1 LALLGFDCQE
11 ANQPHS
17 PYDQPVVLWATSDS
31 EIGLLPLHVGYLFK
45 TGYYKEPESS
55 PTRDF
60 PRIWV
65 FEESK
70 IYKWR
75 WETRLQSGQSTI
87 SPIGWKIKTFLRGK
101 KIG

>member
-1 LALLGFDCQE
+1 MLAISL
-11 ANQPHS
+11 
-17 PYDQPVVLWATSDS
+17 
-31 EIGLLPLHVGYLFK
+31 K

-55 PTRDF
+55 PTQDF

-65 FEESK
+65 YEERQ

-75 WETRLQSGQSTI
+75 WERRLQSGQSKLTP
-87 SPIGWKIKTFLRGK
+87 SGLKIKTFLEGK